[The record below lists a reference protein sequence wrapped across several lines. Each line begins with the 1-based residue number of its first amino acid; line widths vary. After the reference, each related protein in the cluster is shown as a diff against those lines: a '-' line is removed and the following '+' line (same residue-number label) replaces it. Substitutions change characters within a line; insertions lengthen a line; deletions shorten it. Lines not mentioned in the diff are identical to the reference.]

1 MWVKSGDSFFS
12 FGIICFQHVLFHYL
26 PLLWRFHKM
35 HHLDLDYDMTT
46 GLRFHP
52 VEIVLSMLIKFD
64 AICLIG
70 APALAVI
77 IFEIILNGTSLF
89 NHGNIRLSSWFDR
102 VLRLMI
108 VTPDTHRVH
117 HSTIPKETNSN
128 FGFNLIWWGKLM
140 GTYLAQPKKG
150 HIQMDIGLSEHTNPK
165 QTQNLI
171 SILKIPF
178 SMK

>member
-1 MWVKSGDSFFS
+1 
-12 FGIICFQHVLFHYL
+12 
-26 PLLWRFHKM
+26 M
-35 HHLDLDYDMTT
+35 HHLDLNYDMTT
-46 GLRFHP
+46 GLCFHP

-77 IFEIILNGTSLF
+77 IFEIILNGTYLF

-117 HSTIPKETNSN
+117 HLTIPK
-128 FGFNLIWWGKLM
+128 
-140 GTYLAQPKKG
+140 
-150 HIQMDIGLSEHTNPK
+150 
-165 QTQNLI
+165 
-171 SILKIPF
+171 
-178 SMK
+178 

>member
-1 MWVKSGDSFFS
+1 
-12 FGIICFQHVLFHYL
+12 
-26 PLLWRFHKM
+26 M
-35 HHLDLDYDMTT
+35 HHLDLDYDVTT

-52 VEIVLSMLIKFD
+52 IEIVLSMLIKFD

-128 FGFNLIWWGKLM
+128 FGFNLIWWDKLM
-140 GTYLAQPKKG
+140 GTYLAQPKKS
-150 HIQMDIGLSEHTNPK
+150 HIQMDIGLSEYTNPK
-165 QTQNLI
+165 QTNLI
-171 SILKIPF
+171 SMLKILF
-178 SMK
+178 SRK